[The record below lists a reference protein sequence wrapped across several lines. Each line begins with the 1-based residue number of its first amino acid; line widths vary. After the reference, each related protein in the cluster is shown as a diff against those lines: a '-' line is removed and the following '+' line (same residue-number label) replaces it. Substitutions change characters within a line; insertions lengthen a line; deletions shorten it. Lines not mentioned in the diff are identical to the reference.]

1 MVTISVPMNE
11 NMVVSM
17 AASTAPRP
25 LGMKPWVSN
34 RWLAPLTWLPGT
46 RPNMA
51 MQPTTMKPM
60 IASTLSSANQNSNSP

>member
-1 MVTISVPMNE
+1 MNE

-34 RWLAPLTWLPGT
+34 RWLTPLTWLLG
-46 RPNMA
+46 RKPNTA
-51 MQPTTMKPM
+51 AVPRIMKPM
-60 IASTLSSANQNSNSP
+60 MAITLSRANQNSNSP